1 MSDTI
6 TNADLANMLERYKRA
21 LDSVGIQLREG
32 ERLVLSTGSKTYGI
46 AFRLN
51 VTGARGACILTDENI
66 GTEDDCTTHGHE
78 GSTGHGRPPVGDDF
92 LGMTKREA
100 FQTLATTCRA
110 MEDIAY
116 ATKHQS

>member
-1 MSDTI
+1 MTNNRDHI
-6 TNADLANMLERYKRA
+6 TNADLDAMLARYSRA

-32 ERLVLSTGSKTYGI
+32 ERLILSTGSKTYGI

-51 VTGARGACILTDENI
+51 VTGFE
-66 GTEDDCTTHGHE
+66 GT
-78 GSTGHGRPPVGDDF
+78 TGHGRPPVGDDY

-100 FQTLATTCRA
+100 YETLATTCRA

-116 ATKHQS
+116 ATKVTR